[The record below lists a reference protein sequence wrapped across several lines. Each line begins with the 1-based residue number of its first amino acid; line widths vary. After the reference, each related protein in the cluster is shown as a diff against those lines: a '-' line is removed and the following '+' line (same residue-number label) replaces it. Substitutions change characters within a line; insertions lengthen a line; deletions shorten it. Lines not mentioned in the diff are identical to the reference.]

1 VIQRIQTLW
10 LLLAMAATAAV
21 RATAWM
27 DRAQEDPMRWIS
39 LLAMGLIAAAVLAD
53 GVAVALF
60 SNRQRQLGAI
70 RIANLL
76 QGGLL
81 GVELGVL
88 FTLGG
93 IGFYLWDELIAL
105 ALTLAAILF
114 QVLASRAIRSDISLV
129 ESMDRI
135 R

>member
-1 VIQRIQTLW
+1 MIQRIQTLW
-10 LLLAMAATAAV
+10 LVLAMAATGAV
-21 RATAWM
+21 QATAWM
-27 DRAQEDPMRWIS
+27 DRAQEDPMAWIS
-39 LLAMGLIAAAVLAD
+39 MLATALIIAAVLAN
-53 GVAVALF
+53 GVALVLF
-60 SNRQRQLGAI
+60 TQRQRQLGAI
-70 RIANLL
+70 RVAHLF

-93 IGFYLWDELIAL
+93 IGIYLWDELIAP
-105 ALTLAAILF
+105 ALTIAAIAL
-114 QVLASRAIRSDISLV
+114 QLLASRAIRSDISLV